1 MNTIDERLPNSMR
14 SFVNVLGSV
23 VVTLITIALMIP
35 IMIALFIPIAIL
47 YIGVQ
52 VSYNVMLCEL
62 LSVIVS

>member
-14 SFVNVLGSV
+14 SFVNVMGSV
-23 VVTLITIALMIP
+23 AVTLITIAIMIP

-52 VSYNVMLCEL
+52 V
-62 LSVIVS
+62 